1 VRLTQ
6 LRDLLTCRRR
16 AGLALLF
23 LCLASPALAD
33 DAPPS
38 GPAPPICAGRDL
50 SRDVALHPE
59 DLARADAQRR
69 DELSNGEGLLWR
81 IEKPGVPPSYL
92 FGTIH
97 STDDRAVAV
106 AKNAATHI
114 AGAKVVA
121 TELGGPFDKF
131 ALAEMGGTM
140 MGKALARDDN
150 TLAGVGAPEDVAMV
164 EKFLAGRGL
173 DGAFTH
179 HVRLWFLAI
188 ATAEPL
194 CEMKR
199 QQLELPVVDEVI
211 ARTARDL
218 GIKVVGLETIDEQI
232 DLMASLDPALTAM
245 ILISAARRP
254 DLIDDVYATMISLY
268 VAQKPA
274 EILPVIDASH
284 ILTPEES
291 RAQEDFA
298 NRLLGARNKIMA
310 ERLKP
315 LLEPG
320 GAFVAVGA
328 LHLVGKGG
336 LIALL
341 RAQGFEV
348 TNFR

>member
-1 VRLTQ
+1 M
-6 LRDLLTCRRR
+6 RDLTTWPRR

-23 LCLASPALAD
+23 LCLVSPALAD

-38 GPAPPICAGRDL
+38 GSAQPICAGRDL

-81 IEKPGVPPSYL
+81 IEKPGAPPSYL

-97 STDDRAVAV
+97 STDERAVAI

-140 MGKALARDDN
+140 MGKALAREGD
-150 TLAGVGAPEDVAMV
+150 TLAGVGAPADVALV

-173 DGAFTH
+173 DAAFAH
-179 HVRLWFLAI
+179 HIRPWFLALL
-188 ATAEPL
+188 TAAPP
-194 CEMKR
+194 CEVKR
-199 QQLELPVVDEVI
+199 QQLELPVVDEVV
-211 ARTARDL
+211 ARTASEL
-218 GIKVVGLETIDEQI
+218 GIKIVGLETIDEQI
-232 DLMASLDPALTAM
+232 DVMASLDPALTAM
-245 ILISAARRP
+245 ILISTARRP

-291 RAQEDFA
+291 KAQEEFA
-298 NRLLGARNKIMA
+298 DHLLGARNKIMA

-341 RAQGFEV
+341 RAEGFEV
-348 TNFR
+348 TNIR